1 LGSGI
6 WPKILSA
13 KNPSGRQRKALFVHI
28 IGYLDNES
36 SGRRMEAKK
45 DGL

>member
-1 LGSGI
+1 VEFPAENTIGT
-6 WPKILSA
+6 
-13 KNPSGRQRKALFVHI
+13 KNQSGRQRKALFVHI